1 MFFGIRH
8 CWRRRRQ
15 CLLAIGG
22 TAGCRTTTKDTPIDH
37 KGQAEYRRVITIIT
51 FDSLSV
57 AIAMHVSV
65 WESEID
71 VNNDLWSQLALV
83 NNKHTTSSTYV
94 FCVRAA
100 YVVDKGAT

>member
-1 MFFGIRH
+1 
-8 CWRRRRQ
+8 
-15 CLLAIGG
+15 
-22 TAGCRTTTKDTPIDH
+22 
-37 KGQAEYRRVITIIT
+37 
-51 FDSLSV
+51 
-57 AIAMHVSV
+57 MHVSV